1 MFLFC
6 CYHLMVVIGS
16 SLPQIHMHCFSNRH
30 DFAVH
35 LFTHFPNFTSD
46 RRNGTHSFLPFPSH
60 PVSPQYTAQGSSDA
74 KRSLPAPPLALC
86 YRHPVVFP
94 YGDDN
99 ADSGVCN
106 EARRGMVIGGECL
119 RFDAVVLG
127 AYMECPALTEEDRRR
142 YPW

>member
-1 MFLFC
+1 MFPLLLLSPFYGRHYLRSIC
-6 CYHLMVVIGS
+6 TASPIYMIS
-16 SLPQIHMHCFSNRH
+16 QSTSLP
-30 DFAVH
+30 
-35 LFTHFPNFTSD
+35 TFPTLH
-46 RRNGTHSFLPFPSH
+46 RIAGTEPTPS
-60 PVSPQYTAQGSSDA
+60 SPSPLTPSLHNIQHKVASDA